1 MLNWRVLR
9 LWLAG
14 WLIVLLAGAFSPAIG
29 AAEPGVLEIWDV
41 YYSPNRNPVVEAA
54 IEQFKERY
62 PGWEVRRT
70 SRPLEDMRTAVMA
83 ALAAGAGPDI
93 MLVNN
98 GENMMGPM
106 VRAGH
111 LVGLDVYA
119 EKYGW
124 TERLFSPSLWNRAR
138 YSEDGTQFGEGVIWG
153 VGVDAEIVGVYY
165 NMDILNAL
173 GLAIPESL
181 AELQEVMEAVKQA
194 GYAPVA
200 LGLLDDWQFFH
211 LYGAVQH
218 ATLAHQMGADA
229 AQEYLDDIV
238 IRGSRDRTWL
248 EPGNVEAARIVQEWA
263 QKGYFVDGYTALGGD
278 DALAVF
284 EAGVAAIF
292 IQGSWY
298 SSSIAGVDFDVAF
311 RPFPPVERGGELP
324 PQIGGM
330 ATPLGINARSA
341 HPDVAAEF
349 LDILINSDT
358 TVSLQLGM
366 DVVPAR
372 VPAPVELVPEGTV
385 YHDILVAWNE
395 ANQVNRVGHFLDW
408 TTPTMW
414 DTMAEAGRELV
425 LGSITPEEFVQKIE
439 DDYRSHAGQ

>member
-1 MLNWRVLR
+1 MPSGKVLR
-9 LWLAG
+9 LLLAG
-14 WLIVLLAGAFSPAIG
+14 CLIVLLAGAFSPAIG

-54 IEQFKERY
+54 IEEFKRRY
-62 PGWEVRRT
+62 PDWEVRRT
-70 SRPLEDMRTAVMA
+70 SRPLEDMRTAVLA

-111 LVGLDVYA
+111 LVGLDAYA

-173 GLAIPESL
+173 GLGIPESL

-311 RPFPPVERGGELP
+311 RP
-324 PQIGGM
+324 
-330 ATPLGINARSA
+330 
-341 HPDVAAEF
+341 
-349 LDILINSDT
+349 
-358 TVSLQLGM
+358 
-366 DVVPAR
+366 VPAR
-372 VPAPVELVPEGTV
+372 GARRRAAAANRRHGDAPWHQRPLGASRRGSGVSRYLDQLRHHCLPA
-385 YHDILVAWNE
+385 
-395 ANQVNRVGHFLDW
+395 
-408 TTPTMW
+408 
-414 DTMAEAGRELV
+414 AGNGRRARESPGPRGAGARGDRLPRH
-425 LGSITPEEFVQKIE
+425 LGGLE
-439 DDYRSHAGQ
+439 RG